1 MHIYE
6 KLNSHNL
13 YPFEKTFQMKK
24 MKEAWMM
31 KKKNRTATGTDIDE
45 VKRLNSKS
53 GLSYNEAKV
62 ALANK
67 NNSRSTR

>member
-1 MHIYE
+1 
-6 KLNSHNL
+6 
-13 YPFEKTFQMKK
+13 MKK